1 MKNIDQKDIKNSNYI
16 PKYNIQQI
24 YHDQFNASFLRI
36 QGNRKSMEDNYYI
49 DIIENI
55 KIIALFDGHGGDDIS
70 NILPKLL
77 KNVNKYILE
86 FKNLKI
92 DLENLSKKISKEFIF
107 IDKILIK
114 KFLNRIGCTAI
125 ILYIL
130 DNNIISINLGDSK
143 TIFIDHLF
151 KKKFETNI
159 HRPNEIIEY
168 YRIINSNNKVTL
180 NNKIYRINN
189 QLSVSRSFGDFRLKI
204 LDGKYNG
211 INSPVSVIPDIY
223 NFFIDENLFII
234 VATDGFWDYI
244 KYQEI
249 IDIIKKYNSDDT
261 NKISHNL
268 IVKSIENGSNDN
280 ISLIFM
286 KINA

>member
-1 MKNIDQKDIKNSNYI
+1 MKNIDQKDLKDSYLIS
-16 PKYNIQQI
+16 KYKIQQI
-24 YHDQFNASFLRI
+24 YHNLFNASFLRI
-36 QGNRKSMEDNYYI
+36 QGNRKSMEDYYYI
-49 DIIENI
+49 DVIENI
-55 KIIALFDGHGGDDIS
+55 KAIALFDGHGGDDIS

-77 KNVNKYILE
+77 KNINRYVLDY
-86 FKNLKI
+86 KNLNI
-92 DLENLSKKISKEFIF
+92 NIENLSKKISKEFIF
-107 IDKILIK
+107 IDKMLMK
-114 KFLNRIGCTAI
+114 NFFYRIGSTAI
-125 ILYIL
+125 ILYIF

-143 TIFIDHLF
+143 SMFINYQF
-151 KKKFETNI
+151 EKKFETNV

-204 LDGKYNG
+204 LNSKYDG

-244 KYQEI
+244 KYHEI

-268 IVKSIENGSNDN
+268 ILKSIENGSNDN

-286 KINA
+286 KIDA

>member
-114 KFLNRIGCTAI
+114 KFLNRIGSTAI

-143 TIFIDHLF
+143 TIFIDHLL

-204 LDGKYNG
+204 LNSKYNG
-211 INSPVSVIPDIY
+211 INSAVSVIPDIY
-223 NFFIDENLFII
+223 NFLIDENLFII

-244 KYQEI
+244 KYHEI

-268 IVKSIENGSNDN
+268 ILKSIENGSNDN

-286 KINA
+286 KIDA